1 MLSYLDWHYH
11 IVWRKLLILWRNLT
25 LFPIYFF
32 SIPLHLRTLLHPW
45 KRQRVKMKPGFDVN
59 DFIYVIIFNLSSR
72 GIGAVL
78 RSITIIYGLALS
90 AVAFLIGLVP
100 AIIWGV
106 IPVLTLPFYLAR
118 KPKGKEEVKNF
129 LSRSKGDPEILFH
142 LLIKHPEGEFVSTRL
157 GLKLSHLGRL
167 SDLNKIPRNEYRQ
180 LSDIFK
186 ILADNY
192 PPFTKILSDN
202 NLKADDV
209 YETALWFE
217 KLRSYKNPALIFD
230 LEKIKS
236 LSGIGTDWAYGYTVE
251 FDKYAKDI
259 TKRIQAF
266 PVLVGREK
274 ELEQLERILIKTE
287 ANNALVVGEPGVAR
301 HTIVETLAHRIMTG
315 GSNINLSHKRILT
328 LNMHSLISSSPSQG
342 EVKGITAEII
352 EEAERAGN
360 IIVVIDE
367 MEKYVTNKDGGVDL
381 SDIFTKFAESSIGII
396 GITTSSGYH
405 RYIET
410 NPILSPLF
418 EKIEIDPPTLE
429 TVMEEM
435 EISIVPV
442 LERKHK
448 MIISYQA
455 IKKTIED
462 ADRYIS
468 TTPFP
473 AKAIELLDGACV
485 FVITTDALKGDKREK
500 GDKGERGKVLM
511 GKEIDDFLSEKLKVT
526 VGEPKLEEKE
536 KLANMEYLLH
546 RRVINQ
552 EEAVHVI
559 SSALRRSKLN
569 ISSAKKPIGSF
580 LFLGPTGVGK
590 TETAKA
596 LAQVYFGDESKMLRF
611 DMSQYQKMEG
621 LERLIG
627 SSLLGS
633 SGELTSAISDK
644 PFSLVLFDEFE
655 KSPREI
661 YNLFLTL
668 LDEGYISDAKGKKV
682 DAKNSIIIATSNAG
696 SEFIR
701 ENINAGKRGEELKNA
716 LLEYIQKEDFFS
728 PELLNRFDAVV
739 VFSTLS
745 EGHLREVAKLQLG
758 ELNKR
763 LSSKE
768 ISVAITSELV
778 RQLALVGHNRQFG
791 GREMRRVIAEK
802 IEDEIANKLLSGKV
816 KKGEVMEITL

>member
-1 MLSYLDWHYH
+1 
-11 IVWRKLLILWRNLT
+11 
-25 LFPIYFF
+25 
-32 SIPLHLRTLLHPW
+32 
-45 KRQRVKMKPGFDVN
+45 
-59 DFIYVIIFNLSSR
+59 
-72 GIGAVL
+72 
-78 RSITIIYGLALS
+78 IIYGLALS

-106 IPVLTLPFYLAR
+106 IPVLTLPLYLAR
-118 KPKGKEEVKNF
+118 KPKGEEEVKN
-129 LSRSKGDPEILFH
+129 LLNRSKNEPEVLFH
-142 LLIKHPEGEFVSTRL
+142 LLMKHPEGEFVMRRL
-157 GLKLSHLGRL
+157 GLDKNVILNSFQDLSILHSRISLRL
-167 SDLNKIPRNEYRQ
+167 KIPDQVRNDNKPTPCQVSEVWKY
-180 LSDIFK
+180 
-186 ILADNY
+186 LAESY
-192 PPFTKILSDN
+192 PPFAKIFSEN

-217 KLRSYKNPALIFD
+217 KLQTYKTPPLIFD

-236 LSGIGTDWAYGYTVE
+236 LPGIGADWAYGYTVE

-259 TKRIQAF
+259 THRIPAF
-266 PVLVGREK
+266 PLLVGREK
-274 ELEQLERILIKTE
+274 ELERLERILIKTE
-287 ANNALVVGEPGVAR
+287 ANNAIVVGEPGVAR
-301 HTIVETLAHRIMTG
+301 HMIVETLAHRIMTG
-315 GSNINLSHKRILT
+315 SGNKNLSHKRILS
-328 LNMHSLISSSPSQG
+328 LNMHSLISSSQSQG

-360 IIVVIDE
+360 IIAVIDE

-381 SDIFTKFAESSIGII
+381 SDIFAKFAESSIGII
-396 GITTSSGYH
+396 GITTPSGYH

-455 IKKTIED
+455 VKKTIED

-485 FVITTDALKGDKREK
+485 YKKCHPE
-500 GDKGERGKVLM
+500 ERSDEGSRPISRLQRDSSSASRRTQNDTLTASD
-511 GKEIDDFLSEKLKVT
+511 IDEFLSEKLKVT
-526 VGEPKLEEKE
+526 VGEPKADEKE
-536 KLANMEYLLH
+536 KLANLETLLH
-546 RRVINQ
+546 RRIINQ
-552 EEAVHVI
+552 EEAINVI

-611 DMSQYQKMEG
+611 DMSQYQKTEG

-627 SSLLGS
+627 SSLLGTT
-633 SGELTSAISDK
+633 GELTSALTDK

-763 LSSKE
+763 LAPKE

-778 RQLALVGHNRQFG
+778 KQLALVGHNRQFG

-816 KKGEVMEITL
+816 KKGEVIEIASIMI